1 MVNKTKNKKLIEEE
15 RTRKNINFISK
26 KNLAFFISFILIIS
40 SLMTIYLKGLNFG
53 IDFTGGIVIEIR
65 TEQPLDF
72 KKIRPI
78 LNNGHFGEVTLQTI
92 DNKGD
97 VMIRLQGDE
106 GNKEETIK
114 SIKSILEKNIEGTI
128 DYRKVDFVG
137 PQVGEELIET
147 GIIALALAF
156 LAIMIYIWLRF
167 EWQFSVGAILALI
180 HDVTITIGLFSATQI
195 EFNLTSIAAILI
207 IIGYSINDSV
217 VIFDRIRENLRRFN
231 KKKIENLLN
240 DSINDNLSR
249 TILTSGTTIAS
260 LIALVTLGGNVIYG
274 FSLAVLFGILIGTYS
289 SIYIASPLLIF
300 MNIRNEEK
308 KNS

>member
-1 MVNKTKNKKLIEEE
+1 MTKKSNKKDQVIDTN
-15 RTRKNINFISK
+15 TRKTINFIKK
-26 KNLAFFISFILIIS
+26 KNLAFFISTILIIS
-40 SLMTIYLKGLNFG
+40 SLATLYVKGLNFG

-65 TEQPLDF
+65 TEKPLDF

-78 LNNGHFGEVTLQTI
+78 LNNANFGEVTLQTI

-106 GNKEETIK
+106 GKKEETIK
-114 SIKSILEKNIEGTI
+114 SIKNLLQENIEGTI

-156 LAIMIYIWLRF
+156 LAIMVYIWLRF
-167 EWQFSVGAILALI
+167 EWQFSVGAIMALI
-180 HDVTITIGLFSATQI
+180 HDVIITIGLFSFTQL

-217 VIFDRIRENLRRFN
+217 VIFDRIRENLRRF
-231 KKKIENLLN
+231 KKKNIENLLN
-240 DSINDNLSR
+240 DSINDNLTR

-274 FSLAVLFGILIGTYS
+274 FSLAVLFGIIIGTYS

-308 KNS
+308 NKS